1 MPFATACGNDAAL
14 APSGSTMVVSTSA
27 ADVPVNG
34 TATLIAQLM
43 KNGDQVPPDGTIV
56 SFAATLGSV
65 QPAQAPTAAGRAT
78 ATFLAGMTSG
88 TAVISARS
96 QQDTLS
102 IEGVATIAVGT
113 AAASRVVVTA
123 NPPSVP
129 YTGGSSSVTATVVD
143 GSGMPLPTIP
153 LTFSTT
159 AGTLAPP
166 TAKTDANGVAQVTLT
181 TGQPATVTATIGA
194 TGSASGNLGAGTT
207 GTVAVTVA
215 PRPLPSVSITPSANP
230 TAQAVTTFTISA
242 VPAANSGTTIQ
253 NVSINFGDGSRAV
266 DLGAGSGAGAVVAQH
281 QYQSAGTFTVMAT
294 AVDSGGASA
303 SASAVIIVAAAQ
315 PLGVVIGAAPPVVG
329 ATSTIYTFTATATPA
344 TAVIGSYT
352 WNFGD
357 GSDELVTTGN
367 QATHSFANGKGPYT
381 VAVTAE
387 TIPSG
392 RTADGFTIINP

>member
-1 MPFATACGNDAAL
+1 MPFATACGKETAL
-14 APSGSTMVVSTSA
+14 APSGSTMLVSTSA
-27 ADVPVNG
+27 ADVPFNG
-34 TATLIAQLM
+34 TAMLVAQLV
-43 KNGDQVPPDGTIV
+43 KPGDQVPPDGTIV
-56 SFAATLGSV
+56 TFAATLGSV
-65 QPAQAPTAAGRAT
+65 QPAQAPTAGGRAT
-78 ATFLAGMTSG
+78 ATFIAGTMAG
-88 TAVISARS
+88 TAVISARA

-113 AAASRVVVTA
+113 AAASRVLVTA

-129 YTGGSSSVTATVVD
+129 YNGGSSSITATVVD
-143 GSGMPLPTIP
+143 ASGKPLATIP

-159 AGTLAPP
+159 AGAVAPP
-166 TAKTDANGVAQVTLT
+166 TAKTDANGVATVTLT

-194 TGSASGNLGAGTT
+194 TGSASGNLGAGTQ
-207 GTVAVTVA
+207 GTVAISVA
-215 PRPLPSVSITPSANP
+215 PRPLPSVSVTPSANP

-253 NVSINFGDGSRAV
+253 NVSINFGDGSRPV
-266 DLGAGSGAGAVVAQH
+266 DLGAGSGAGVVVAQH
-281 QYQSAGTFTVMAT
+281 QYQSAGTFMVTAT

-303 SASAVIIVAAAQ
+303 TATAVIIVAPAQ
-315 PLGVVIGAAPPVVG
+315 PLGVAIVAAPPVVG
-329 ATSTIYTFTATATPA
+329 ATSSIYTFTATPTPP

-357 GSDELVTTGN
+357 GSDELVTTSN

-381 VAVTAE
+381 VFVTVE